1 MSFQQYAPVDGRE
14 ISNQACALSSPL
26 TVAALV
32 ALVGAEPRLSGSG
45 DAPVRRVCIDS
56 RAAGADSVFVA
67 LKGER
72 ADGHRFL
79 ADVARGGCVAALVSR
94 EFIAGQ
100 PEGFTIEGLS
110 LLVVPDPL
118 CALQDWAADN
128 LRRRP
133 GLLRIGITGSNGKT
147 TTKDLAAHV
156 LSTAMAVFVS
166 PGNLN
171 SVIGLPLAALAV
183 PASAEAAIFEMA
195 MSEPGEMARLARIVF
210 PAFAI
215 VTNIGTAHIGN
226 IGSRDGIAKEKK
238 QIFAEFTGTETAII
252 PGSDDFTGFL
262 GESLRGRVIRFGEL
276 HSAGYQGWEA
286 WEQGQVIHWRG
297 QAVHLRAAGRHL
309 RSDALAVIALGEAL
323 GIAPEAI
330 RRGLEGWH
338 PAFGRNELLRGR
350 VNLVLDC
357 YNANPDSMAA
367 SLEAFAELDAAGG
380 RRAVV
385 LGDMRELGAHSA
397 AAHAAIGE
405 TVARMDLDTV
415 LFFGAEMERAWHA
428 WQAARATG
436 AGSARIRAEHH
447 PDFPGLAAAAIRLIG
462 DGDLVLLK
470 ASRGMEL
477 ERLKPVLLGTPD
489 NEGI

>member
-1 MSFQQYAPVDGRE
+1 MSFQQYATVDGRE
-14 ISNQACALSSPL
+14 VSNQACALSSPM
-26 TVAALV
+26 TTAALA
-32 ALVGAEPRLSGSG
+32 ALVGAELRLSGS
-45 DAPVRRVCIDS
+45 AEAAIRRVCIDS
-56 RAAGADSVFVA
+56 RAAGADTVFVA
-67 LKGER
+67 LRGER
-72 ADGHRFL
+72 VDGHRFL

-94 EFIAGQ
+94 DFVDRQPAG
-100 PEGFTIEGLS
+100 FAVDGLS
-110 LLVVPDPL
+110 LLVVADPL
-118 CALQDWAADN
+118 SALQDWAADS

-133 GLLRIGITGSNGKT
+133 GLLRIGVTGSNGKT

-171 SVIGLPLAALAV
+171 SVIGLPLAVLAV
-183 PASAEAAIFEMA
+183 PSGAEAAIFEMA
-195 MSEPGEMARLARIVF
+195 MSAPGEMARLARIVF

-215 VTNIGTAHIGN
+215 ITNVGTAHIGN
-226 IGSRDGIAKEKK
+226 IGSREGIAKEKK
-238 QIFAEFTGTETAII
+238 QIFAEFCGGETAII
-252 PGSDDFTGFL
+252 PGSDDFAGFL
-262 GESLRGRVIRFGEL
+262 GDGMRGRVVRFGEM
-276 HSAGYQGWEA
+276 HSEGYQGWEA

-297 QAVHLRAAGRHL
+297 QAIRLRAAGRHL

-380 RRAVV
+380 RRVV
-385 LGDMRELGAHSA
+385 ILGDMRELGAHST
-397 AAHAAIGE
+397 AAHAALGE
-405 TVARMDLDTV
+405 AVARMGLDTV
-415 LFFGAEMERAWHA
+415 LFFGPEMERAWLA
-428 WQAARATG
+428 WQAVRAADPGAKAARA
-436 AGSARIRAEHH
+436 AHH
-447 PDFPGLAAAAIRLIG
+447 ADFAGLAEAAARMVEP
-462 DGDLVLLK
+462 GDLVLLK

-477 ERLKPVLLGTPD
+477 ERLKPVLLGTPE